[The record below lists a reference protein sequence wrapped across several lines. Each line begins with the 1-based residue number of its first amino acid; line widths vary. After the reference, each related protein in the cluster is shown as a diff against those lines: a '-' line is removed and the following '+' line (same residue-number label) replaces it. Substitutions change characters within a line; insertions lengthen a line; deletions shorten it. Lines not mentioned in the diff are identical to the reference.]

1 MAHRIR
7 VTHLLLAGGLLLA
20 AQPAFAQE
28 GMLFKNLMEG
38 VIGGRPGEDIEYRQR
53 PPLVVPPSSALP
65 RPQESASTRNAAW
78 PNDPD
83 VAKRREDAAG
93 ARVPA
98 SNPNWRNNPL
108 LSQEELRRGR
118 TSRDAGRPVVA
129 EDHNNYNN
137 QIAPIRI
144 GREMA
149 SRNNQAAADQLVY
162 GEEPA
167 RRTLAEPPVGYR
179 RPAGTAP
186 VGPAGPDPRK
196 TSRPSASASSSRA
209 PSRCSKA
216 RCRSRDRFAERL
228 RARLGERLWRLAPG
242 RPISDRL
249 DIPARGEASRP

>member
-7 VTHLLLAGGLLLA
+7 VTHLLLAGGLVLA
-20 AQPAFAQE
+20 AQPALAQE

-38 VIGGRPGEDIEYRQR
+38 VIGGRSGDDIEYRQR

-65 RPQESASTRNAAW
+65 RPQAPASTRNAAW

-83 VAKRREDAAG
+83 VAARRAEAEG
-93 ARVPA
+93 ARVPV

-108 LSQEELRRGR
+108 LSQQELRRGR
-118 TSRDAGRPVVA
+118 TTRDAGRPEIA

-137 QIAPIRI
+137 QIAPIRV
-144 GREMA
+144 GRDLA
-149 SRNNQAAADQLVY
+149 TRHNQAAADQLVY

-186 VGPAGPDPRK
+186 VGPGQGGPVE
-196 TSRPSASASSSRA
+196 
-209 PSRCSKA
+209 
-216 RCRSRDRFAERL
+216 DRQAVGQREFL
-228 RARLGERLWRLAPG
+228 TGQ
-242 RPISDRL
+242 
-249 DIPARGEASRP
+249 IPMQ

>member
-7 VTHLLLAGGLLLA
+7 VAHLLLASGLLLA

-38 VIGGRPGEDIEYRQR
+38 VIGGRQGDDIEYRQR
-53 PPLVVPPSSALP
+53 PPLVVPPNSALP
-65 RPQESASTRNAAW
+65 RPQESASARNAAW

-83 VAKRREDAAG
+83 VAARRADAAG
-93 ARVPA
+93 ARAPA
-98 SNPNWRNNPL
+98 GSNPNWRNNPL

-118 TSRDAGRPVVA
+118 TTRDAGRPVVA

-144 GREMA
+144 GRELA
-149 SRNNQAAADQLVY
+149 TRHNQAAADQLVY

-167 RRTLAEPPVGYR
+167 RRLLSEPPVGYR

-186 VGPAGPDPRK
+186 VGPGKGGPVEDKQAVGQREFLSG
-196 TSRPSASASSSRA
+196 T
-209 PSRCSKA
+209 
-216 RCRSRDRFAERL
+216 
-228 RARLGERLWRLAPG
+228 
-242 RPISDRL
+242 
-249 DIPARGEASRP
+249 IPMQ